1 MISSRADFLFFSVL
15 ESEADDVSFRFADAA
30 AVLRALLLRVELQEV
45 ADIQIV
51 KVCVSFFSRAAT
63 NHYVVICHN
72 YHLLFWMVK
81 PNLPKTSQLHYTVV
95 PSTAYVSKQIYQS
108 IYL

>member
-1 MISSRADFLFFSVL
+1 MISSRADFLFFSAL

-63 NHYVVICHN
+63 NHYVIVVF
-72 YHLLFWMVK
+72 LGLFFLK
-81 PNLPKTSQLHYTVV
+81 FF
-95 PSTAYVSKQIYQS
+95 STAVSRWVCTWAWRGRRYWTR
-108 IYL
+108 LPD